1 MNSIYNGFAFVKALS
16 INDLKTINKDGFSDD
31 KKDEQPFS
39 HAVVEFRTVYK
50 TYDGSFGFDWYRK
63 KDNGLS
69 YGGMYKSFI
78 KSGYKDGITNLE
90 ADEAINRFLDM
101 YEEYPIN
108 LPSRKNQKER
118 EEKNYQVPYLSMFS
132 KETVE
137 KMKLPKDIVQPQFS
151 IALCAIVEIARNSVL
166 EFDYDTNLFEVTPK
180 ILADKSADRDIRQ
193 SKTSEITITCKKDL
207 DANKEIKIYAYP
219 QDKKYKRSLAG
230 KIIVL
235 QNDEKARKIVN
246 FALVNVKTNVKN
258 LPFPNAN
265 VGSIESVEIDTLRKA
280 MYQCLIVPNIFKDT
294 KSFDL
299 TNDESFK
306 IIQDSSG
313 NNKYGKYIY
322 HKTIPS
328 VKWTDGG
335 IFHSNDYTDC
345 QDYVKKE
352 YIAKNKNILSTF
364 FKGNEYYLASKED
377 YIAENIFTVFA
388 FAEDSFLNDRQ
399 ALLPHAVEGEVKGIG
414 ENIAMLFNG
423 LNGKRSDESVLAH
436 ETLHGLGLYH
446 AHINEDPIK
455 QPRILCTFAENET
468 DNIMSYKDVTNEPH
482 KKLNTLWRWQWKI
495 VNSNIPSI
503 QKDPK

>member
-1 MNSIYNGFAFVKALS
+1 MNSIYNEFAFVKALS
-16 INDLKTINKDGFSDD
+16 INDLKTIKKDNFSDD
-31 KKDEQPFS
+31 KKEEKPFS

-78 KSGYKDGITNLE
+78 KSGYKDGKTNLKP
-90 ADEAINRFLDM
+90 DEAINRFLDM

-137 KMKLPKDIVQPQFS
+137 KMKLAKDIVQPQFS

-230 KIIVL
+230 KITVL

-246 FALVNVKTNVKN
+246 FALVNVKTKIKDKENI
-258 LPFPNAN
+258 
-265 VGSIESVEIDTLRKA
+265 GIIEPDEINTLRKA

-294 KSFDL
+294 KFFDL
-299 TNDESFK
+299 TVDENFK
-306 IIQDSSG
+306 ILQDSSG

-322 HKTIPS
+322 HKTIPT
-328 VKWTDGG
+328 VEWTDGG
-335 IFHSNDYTDC
+335 IFHSIDYTDC
-345 QDYVKKE
+345 QDYVKKL
-352 YIAKNKNILSTF
+352 YISKNKDILKNTF
-364 FKGNEYYLASKED
+364 KTIKYDANEKEM
-377 YIAENIFTVFA
+377 AENIFTAFA
-388 FAEDSFLNDRQ
+388 FKEDSFRTYRSPSILKS
-399 ALLPHAVEGEVKGIG
+399 HATEGEVKYIG
-414 ENIAMLFNG
+414 ENTVMLFNS
-423 LNGKRSDESVLAH
+423 LDSLKRADDTALAH
-436 ETLHGLGLYH
+436 EVLHGLGIYH
-446 AHINEDPIK
+446 THIDEDPILTPK
-455 QPRILCTFAENET
+455 ILCTFEKKDT
-468 DNIMSYKDVTNEPH
+468 DNYMSYRAIESGAVLPGDA
-482 KKLNTLWRWQWKI
+482 KKTLWRWQWKI
-495 VNSNIPSI
+495 ANPNIPSVE
-503 QKDPK
+503 KDPK